1 MKKIPPSVSKGS
13 MQLFSN
19 VNNIYNTGRVSK
31 KNRMTEETQILI
43 WYISWRNPKR
53 IGSMES
59 SDSIL

>member
-43 WYISWRNPKR
+43 
-53 IGSMES
+53 
-59 SDSIL
+59 